1 MLQEE
6 LDSLKNKLEE
16 QRNNG
21 DFNIKSMTQEIVRM
35 TEVDFCFLPVVLCY
49 FTSFMPNVEKVSRFD
64 IVHIFVKDKLN
75 FGRIAES
82 QSGF

>member
-1 MLQEE
+1 MFPLQALKHSNMLQDE

-35 TEVDFCFLPVVLCY
+35 TEVGLHFLPVTLSH
-49 FTSFMPNVEKVSRFD
+49 FTSLYPFVGNLSRFD
-64 IVHIFVKDKLN
+64 RYSN
-75 FGRIAES
+75 RS
-82 QSGF
+82 